1 VQVGLVLSERWK
13 LVSKYRQLWFDTVL
27 GDFSTEELELLQ
39 KQLTHMDEK
48 LTAYLEKEKEE

>member
-1 VQVGLVLSERWK
+1 MQVGLVLSERWK